1 MADTFDYIIIGSG
14 AAGSVLADR
23 LSEDGTASVCVLEAG
38 PKDTNPWIHIPAGF
52 TKTLSNPAVS
62 WQFSTEPTEMT
73 GGRRIPTIQGK
84 VMGGGTSING
94 MIYNRGQPDDLNGWA
109 QRGNRNWGYADCL
122 PYYKRSEK
130 RVGVSDDTRGKN
142 EGGMPVTD
150 MDWFH
155 PISEAFIEGCL
166 ASGLPRT
173 KDYNNGDQ
181 YGVGYFQRIIAG
193 NRRRSAARSR
203 LAPAMKRPNTEVRV
217 NARAS
222 QLVFEGKRC
231 VGVRYQT
238 QQGADPIEI
247 RANREVILSCGTPN
261 TARLL
266 QVSGIGPAWLLEKL
280 GVAPVH
286 VMPGVGENFRD
297 HYASRFVMRAK
308 PGVITLNELAKGWR
322 LGLELAKWAAGKPSI
337 LATAVSHVHLFL
349 KSFEGLDQPDI
360 QGVLTPGS
368 YKPGKT
374 YILDDYPGVS
384 AGTWQHRPES
394 SGYVRARSAS
404 VWEDPELQPNY
415 LSVDTDRQVHLA
427 GLKQMRKL
435 LNTPQMSRFLEGEIL
450 PGPQVRTDDELLD
463 FARQNGTT
471 TYHLIGSAKMG
482 PATDPMAV
490 VDDNLRIHGLD
501 GIRVV
506 DASIMPTMTSA
517 NTMATTLMIAEKA
530 SDMIRGKAAL
540 AA

>member
-1 MADTFDYIIIGSG
+1 MADNFDYIIIGSG

-23 LSEDGTASVCVLEAG
+23 LSEDGTTTVCVLEAG

-52 TKTLSNPAVS
+52 TKTLSNPKVS
-62 WQFSTEPTEMT
+62 WQFSTEPSEMT

-94 MIYNRGQPDDLNGWA
+94 MIYNRGQPDDLNSWA
-109 QRGNRNWGYADCL
+109 QRGNRAWGYADCL
-122 PYYKRSEK
+122 PYYKRSE
-130 RVGVSDDTRGKN
+130 RRMGVGDDTRGKD
-142 EGGMPVTD
+142 GPTPVTD

-155 PISEAFIEGCL
+155 PISEAFIEGCV

-173 KDYNNGDQ
+173 KDYNNGNQ

-193 NRRRSAARSR
+193 NRRRSAARTR
-203 LAPAMKRPNTEVRV
+203 LAPAMARNNTEVRV

-231 VGVRYQT
+231 VGVRYLT
-238 QQGADPIEI
+238 EQGAAPVEI

-266 QVSGIGPAWLLEKL
+266 QISGIGPAWLLEKL

-286 VMPGVGENFRD
+286 VLPGVGENFRD

-349 KSFEGLDQPDI
+349 KSFEGLDEPDI

-394 SGYVRARSAS
+394 TGYVRARSAS

-415 LSVDTDRQVHLA
+415 LSVENDRRVHIA

-435 LNTPQMSRFLEGEIL
+435 LNTPQMQRFLESEIL
-450 PGPQVRTDDELLD
+450 PGPQVQTDDELLD

-471 TYHLIGSAKMG
+471 TYHLIGTAKMG

-490 VDDNLRIHGLD
+490 VDDTLRIHGLE

-506 DASIMPTMTSA
+506 DASIMPSMTSA